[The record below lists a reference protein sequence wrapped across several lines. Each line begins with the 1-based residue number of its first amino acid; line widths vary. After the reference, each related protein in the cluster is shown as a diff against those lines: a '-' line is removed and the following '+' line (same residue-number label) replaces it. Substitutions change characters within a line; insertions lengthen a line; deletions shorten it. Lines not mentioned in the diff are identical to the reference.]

1 MSEDIRKM
9 IDKVKNFGQFVNEV
23 NYLNPNK
30 FGEPKKDNIIDGK
43 TIRVFHGI
51 DRTGIIEKI
60 LKKGL
65 SGSQKINR
73 TNSND
78 TASANGL
85 FVTINFELA
94 KTYASSGNMIEFTAN
109 VEDLAPVSD
118 GASGTYNYETAY
130 DNLLSSTKSEAL
142 YFGDL
147 NPNMI
152 KYIWKYDG
160 KWNRYNRKE
169 FVEKYDINTKR
180 GPFDMFLP
188 NDNFDM
194 NKIIGLY
201 NGETKS
207 NDFKK
212 FIIKLANAKISEL
225 SDLGFL
231 FPKQI
236 KEIIKLRDE
245 GFFNKYF

>member
-1 MSEDIRKM
+1 MELRKFIVTTIREYL
-9 IDKVKNFGQFVNEV
+9 NEV

-30 FGEPKKDNIIDGK
+30 FGEPKKDNIIDGE

-51 DRTGIIEKI
+51 DRSGIIEKI

-65 SGSQKINR
+65 SGSQKIIR

-78 TASANGL
+78 TASVNGL

-94 KTYASSGNMIEFTAN
+94 KRYASSGNIIEFTAN
-109 VEDLAPVSD
+109 IEDLAAVSD
-118 GASGTYNYETAY
+118 GASGTYNYKTAY
-130 DNLLSSTKSEAL
+130 DNLLSPTKSEAL

-169 FVEKYDINTKR
+169 FIEKYNINTKR
-180 GPFDMFLP
+180 GSFDIFLP

-201 NGETKS
+201 KGKTKS
-207 NDFKK
+207 DDFKR
-212 FIIKLANAKISEL
+212 FIVKLATSEISQL
-225 SDLGFL
+225 STLGFL